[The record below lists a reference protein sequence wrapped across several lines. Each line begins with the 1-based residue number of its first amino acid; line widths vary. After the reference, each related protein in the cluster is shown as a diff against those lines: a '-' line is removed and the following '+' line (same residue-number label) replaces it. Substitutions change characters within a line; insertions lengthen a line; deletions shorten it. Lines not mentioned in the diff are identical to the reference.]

1 MTQTSF
7 SFPDWIDEFVPDDEV
22 FARAYESIP
31 DANRALLK
39 TGIARLYDW
48 YGPNKIDGS
57 EVARHWASGLR
68 SKTVTDLADFSI
80 LLFDDSLLSPARV
93 LAALVPAI
101 ACGVRSVLA
110 VRVDGKSSWPESVL
124 TGLELAGQ
132 ELVAEMTET
141 QARRL
146 LGELRDSGTTGA
158 VTVLGPKAASVQT
171 AELQAASRLSFWR
184 PRFTRTAVIWMED
197 ESTFDLEALAFVH
210 PDIAFSVF
218 GMKVPLP
225 TDNFSY
231 EGDAFESF
239 IKAVGD
245 VVYAPADRLDQAL
258 AKARLVLGPGQEGCW
273 LWPDL
278 HPVHFQHH
286 STSWTIGD

>member
-197 ESTFDLEALAFVH
+197 ESTFDLEPWRLFIPTLRLAC
-210 PDIAFSVF
+210 
-218 GMKVPLP
+218 L
-225 TDNFSY
+225 
-231 EGDAFESF
+231 E
-239 IKAVGD
+239 
-245 VVYAPADRLDQAL
+245 
-258 AKARLVLGPGQEGCW
+258 
-273 LWPDL
+273 
-278 HPVHFQHH
+278 
-286 STSWTIGD
+286 